1 MLHNIHGLKE
11 ENILIIH
18 GTADSKYCSCYYCLT
33 GFDLE
38 QRGTSKNLLTRGP
51 INFLKKIAEDSG
63 TKNPM
68 YDRK

>member
-18 GTADSKYCSCYYCLT
+18 GTADSKYILAAAVYWGLT
-33 GFDLE
+33 LNRF
-38 QRGTSKNLLTRGP
+38 KNLFTSGP
-51 INFLKKIAEDSG
+51 VNFLKKIEEDSG
-63 TKNPM
+63 TKNPI